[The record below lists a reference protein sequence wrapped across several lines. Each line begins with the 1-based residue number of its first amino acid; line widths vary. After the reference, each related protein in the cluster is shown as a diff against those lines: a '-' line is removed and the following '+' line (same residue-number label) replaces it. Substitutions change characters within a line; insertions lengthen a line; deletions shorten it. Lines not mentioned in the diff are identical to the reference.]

1 MMLTLV
7 NLKKIL
13 NCLKKLKVYQEKN
26 HLYKWREGVRKKSF
40 DSLGIF
46 DLFKLI
52 WDIKKSKF
60 IPKPQISPLKNLLKE
75 NKIDGSNCV
84 YFEDIKKFTTCSSTW
99 NHNSLYYKKRYY

>member
-1 MMLTLV
+1 MYA
-7 NLKKIL
+7 KKVL
-13 NCLKKLKVYQEKN
+13 
-26 HLYKWREGVRKKSF
+26 

-75 NKIDGSNCV
+75 NKIDGSNL
-84 YFEDIKKFTTCSSTW
+84 FILKI
-99 NHNSLYYKKRYY
+99 